1 MRWMGK
7 FFYFFWSALLFV
19 NLFFL
24 TALFA
29 VNSGPKLL
37 LNPVSVKE
45 SAETRSEISLSAF
58 EKASTLEREYHIL
71 LLGLDG
77 RKGDNKPRCDAVHIF
92 SFSPKF
98 NYLLIS
104 SIPRGTQLSPETD
117 STYLANSCSRNG
129 IEYTIAQIEKMSQ
142 IKIDAVLKVGFS
154 ETLGILRTLK
164 MPTTS
169 TLQFLRSR
177 RYPIGDNQRSHNQ
190 ALFIK
195 DMIVARFEEFYNLPQ
210 SIKSWLLNTVD
221 TDLTYHQAEYLL
233 QSFYQNGVYKNPDNI
248 LLETL
253 PKQSPYVKDLHL
265 PEVEYQPE
273 DKDPSFRQ
281 YQQNLFDYQENLIL
295 RASNLIKSGQT
306 ESARKLIETP
316 FSQKLWLQL
325 ENEAERQDLHYRLLE
340 VYTRSIIEKSE
351 LNKVLNNYL
360 EEMTA
365 FQNGQYIAKAEFLL
379 SAYLP
384 DLRADIE
391 SEDAVN

>member
-1 MRWMGK
+1 MGK
-7 FFYFFWSALLFV
+7 FYYFSWSAILFV
-19 NLFFL
+19 NLLFL

-29 VNSGPKLL
+29 VNSGPKIL

-45 SAETRSEISLSAF
+45 SAETKSGISLSTDD
-58 EKASTLEREYHIL
+58 EASITEREYHIL

-104 SIPRGTQLSPETD
+104 SIPRGTFLSPETD

-129 IEYTIAQIEKMSQ
+129 IEYTIGQIEKMSQ
-142 IKIDAVLKVGFS
+142 IKIDAVVKIGFS

-164 MPTTS
+164 IPSTS

-177 RYPIGDNQRSHNQ
+177 QYAIGDNQRSHNQ

-195 DMIVARFEEFYNLPQ
+195 DIITTHFEEFYNMPQ

-253 PKQSPYVKDLHL
+253 PKQSPYVRDLHL

-273 DKDPSFRQ
+273 DKDQSFWQ
-281 YQQNLFDYQENLIL
+281 YQQNLVVYQENLIL
-295 RASNLIKSGQT
+295 RASNLLKSGKT
-306 ESARKLIETP
+306 ESARKIIET
-316 FSQKLWLQL
+316 
-325 ENEAERQDLHYRLLE
+325 
-340 VYTRSIIEKSE
+340 SE
-351 LNKVLNNYL
+351 LNEVLNNYL
-360 EEMTA
+360 QEMTA
-365 FQNGQYIAKAEFLL
+365 FQNGQYITKAESLL

-384 DLRADIE
+384 DLRADIK
-391 SEDAVN
+391 SKYAVN

>member
-1 MRWMGK
+1 
-7 FFYFFWSALLFV
+7 
-19 NLFFL
+19 
-24 TALFA
+24 
-29 VNSGPKLL
+29 
-37 LNPVSVKE
+37 
-45 SAETRSEISLSAF
+45 
-58 EKASTLEREYHIL
+58 
-71 LLGLDG
+71 
-77 RKGDNKPRCDAVHIF
+77 
-92 SFSPKF
+92 
-98 NYLLIS
+98 
-104 SIPRGTQLSPETD
+104 
-117 STYLANSCSRNG
+117 
-129 IEYTIAQIEKMSQ
+129 
-142 IKIDAVLKVGFS
+142 
-154 ETLGILRTLK
+154 
-164 MPTTS
+164 
-169 TLQFLRSR
+169 
-177 RYPIGDNQRSHNQ
+177 
-190 ALFIK
+190 
-195 DMIVARFEEFYNLPQ
+195 MIVARFEEFYNLPQ

>member
-1 MRWMGK
+1 MGK
-7 FFYFFWSALLFV
+7 FYYFSWSAILFV
-19 NLFFL
+19 NLLFL

-29 VNSGPKLL
+29 VNSGPKIL

-45 SAETRSEISLSAF
+45 SAETKSNISLSADD
-58 EKASTLEREYHIL
+58 EDSIPEREYHIL
-71 LLGLDG
+71 LLGLDS
-77 RKGDNKPRCDAVHIF
+77 RKGDNNPRCDAVHIF

-104 SIPRGTQLSPETD
+104 SIPRGTFLSPETD

-129 IEYTIAQIEKMSQ
+129 IEYTIGQIEKMSQ
-142 IKIDAVLKVGFS
+142 IKIDAVVKIGFS
-154 ETLGILRTLK
+154 ETLGIFRTLK

-177 RYPIGDNQRSHNQ
+177 QYAIGDNQRSHNQ

-195 DMIVARFEEFYNLPQ
+195 DMITTHFEEFYNMPQ

-253 PKQSPYVKDLHL
+253 PKQSPYVRDLHL

-273 DKDPSFRQ
+273 DKDQSFWQ
-281 YQQNLFDYQENLIL
+281 YQQNLVDYQENLIL
-295 RASNLIKSGQT
+295 RASNLLKSGKT
-306 ESARKLIETP
+306 ESARKIIETP

-340 VYTRSIIEKSE
+340 VYSRSIIEKSE
-351 LNKVLNNYL
+351 LNEVLNNYL
-360 EEMTA
+360 QEMTA
-365 FQNGQYIAKAEFLL
+365 FQNGQYMAKAESLL

-391 SEDAVN
+391 SKYTVN